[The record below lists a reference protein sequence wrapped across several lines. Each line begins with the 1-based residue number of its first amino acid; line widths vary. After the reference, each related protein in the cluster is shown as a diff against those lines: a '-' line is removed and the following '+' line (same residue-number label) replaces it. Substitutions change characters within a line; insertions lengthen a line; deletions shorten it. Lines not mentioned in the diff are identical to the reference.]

1 MAFKRS
7 QATAFTTEQIFEPE
21 QLAAYIL
28 TIKANGGQVTVSIEH
43 SPGVYVVA
51 DTFTADGA
59 HAVRYDRCRFKI
71 TPTGG
76 AEFNLI

>member
-1 MAFKRS
+1 MFRRTQSA
-7 QATAFTTEQIFEPE
+7 AFTTEQVYEPE
-21 QLAAYIL
+21 PTARYIL
-28 TIKANGGQVTVSIEH
+28 TIKANGGSVAVSIEH

-59 HAVRYDRCRFKI
+59 HAVNYDRCRFKV
-71 TPTGG
+71 TPAGG